1 MSLDDVAISRAD
13 LVREHYE
20 MVIDADIRRLNLD
33 DAEVCQAMCL
43 AREPL
48 CERGKN
54 CRRSA
59 RGVKLERRSSGE
71 HQDNDCASQILAED
85 RRGNDGDAS
94 ERIGAHLER
103 GELLQQ
109 V

>member
-33 DAEVCQAMCL
+33 DAEVCQAMGL

-54 CRRSA
+54 CRGSA
-59 RGVKLERRSSGE
+59 RAVKRERRSSGE
-71 HQDNDCASQILAED
+71 HQDNDCANPMLAED
-85 RRGNDGDAS
+85 RGGNNGNAS
-94 ERIGAHLER
+94 EGTGTHPQR
-103 GELLQQ
+103 GS